1 MKKKALAFAA
11 MACSVAMLLSACGG
25 SNSNAASGDTA
36 GSNIITAYN
45 SEPQNPLIPGN
56 TNETGGGKPVDLLFS
71 RLVSFDKDGKASNEV
86 AESITPNDDA
96 TQYTI
101 KIKSGWKFTDG
112 TPVTAE
118 SFTKAWSYVAN
129 AKNAQKCSSF
139 FSAIAGYDDLQKDGL
154 KGDEQLSGL
163 KVVDD
168 TTFTVDLNQSDS
180 VFPIKVG
187 YSAFAPL
194 PESFY
199 KDPKAFGEKPVSN
212 GPYKLDHWDHNK
224 EIALVKNP
232 DYKGNEQPKNDGVT
246 FKVYTDDSAAYRDI
260 QAGNLDV
267 MESVPAAFTK
277 TFKTDKKVQAYS
289 EAGSVIQTFTIPS
302 SLDHFKNDE
311 EGQLRRQA
319 ISMAINR
326 DQLIDKVLNGHSP
339 VYYCNWM
346 DIASHTPEYNYT
358 KTWHYLNIDEGQTL
372 ETMPRNPKGDV
383 LTLIKPR
390 QHALFWADG
399 MPNRGTFH
407 VNFTLD
413 PDKENYIALY
423 DSNGKTLIDE
433 VTIPAGQL
441 ADRSYAREKDGSA
454 NWVVKGGGEHSYVT
468 PSTNNMTID
477 KNPKIENFKKH
488 DSIGIGMAIIAMSV
502 VFIGLV
508 LLYLSFKAVGNIA
521 VRLGKKNAMKA
532 TGITDKTEAK
542 EKNLGSHT
550 GEETAAIAMA
560 LHEYLNDA
568 HDVEDM
574 ILTIN
579 KVKRTYSPWSSKIYT
594 LRQTPRR

>member
-1 MKKKALAFAA
+1 MNKTKIGIFL
-11 MACSVAMLLSACGG
+11 SLLLMVGLSSCGERK
-25 SNSNAASGDTA
+25 SNSKLLLNEVLIENESNFQDDYGVHSAWIEIFNRSFGSADLAGCLLKVSNQPGDTA
-36 GSNIITAYN
+36 TYFI
-45 SEPQNPLIPGN
+45 
-56 TNETGGGKPVDLLFS
+56 
-71 RLVSFDKDGKASNEV
+71 
-86 AESITPNDDA
+86 
-96 TQYTI
+96 
-101 KIKSGWKFTDG
+101 
-112 TPVTAE
+112 
-118 SFTKAWSYVAN
+118 
-129 AKNAQKCSSF
+129 
-139 FSAIAGYDDLQKDGL
+139 
-154 KGDEQLSGL
+154 
-163 KVVDD
+163 
-168 TTFTVDLNQSDS
+168 
-180 VFPIKVG
+180 
-187 YSAFAPL
+187 
-194 PESFY
+194 
-199 KDPKAFGEKPVSN
+199 
-212 GPYKLDHWDHNK
+212 
-224 EIALVKNP
+224 
-232 DYKGNEQPKNDGVT
+232 
-246 FKVYTDDSAAYRDI
+246 
-260 QAGNLDV
+260 
-267 MESVPAAFTK
+267 
-277 TFKTDKKVQAYS
+277 
-289 EAGSVIQTFTIPS
+289 
-302 SLDHFKNDE
+302 
-311 EGQLRRQA
+311 
-319 ISMAINR
+319 
-326 DQLIDKVLNGHSP
+326 
-339 VYYCNWM
+339 
-346 DIASHTPEYNYT
+346 
-358 KTWHYLNIDEGQTL
+358 
-372 ETMPRNPKGDV
+372 PKGDV
-383 LTLIKPR
+383 MTLVKPR

-413 PDKENYIALY
+413 PNKENYIALY

-454 NWVVKGGGEHSYVT
+454 NWVVKGEGEHSYVT

-508 LLYLSFKAVGNIA
+508 LLYLSFKAVGNVA

-594 LRQTPRR
+594 LCQTPKR

>member
-1 MKKKALAFAA
+1 MNKKRIGIFIALRAQ
-11 MACSVAMLLSACGG
+11 SAT
-25 SNSNAASGDTA
+25 SLR
-36 GSNIITAYN
+36 I
-45 SEPQNPLIPGN
+45 
-56 TNETGGGKPVDLLFS
+56 
-71 RLVSFDKDGKASNEV
+71 NEV
-86 AESITPNDDA
+86 LVVNDQNYQDDYGLHNA
-96 TQYTI
+96 WIEIFNT
-101 KIKSGWKFTDG
+101 
-112 TPVTAE
+112 
-118 SFTKAWSYVAN
+118 SFASVNLEGCFLTNDKNNPTKY
-129 AKNAQKCSSF
+129 
-139 FSAIAGYDDLQKDGL
+139 
-154 KGDEQLSGL
+154 
-163 KVVDD
+163 
-168 TTFTVDLNQSDS
+168 
-180 VFPIKVG
+180 PI
-187 YSAFAPL
+187 
-194 PESFY
+194 
-199 KDPKAFGEKPVSN
+199 
-212 GPYKLDHWDHNK
+212 
-224 EIALVKNP
+224 
-232 DYKGNEQPKNDGVT
+232 
-246 FKVYTDDSAAYRDI
+246 
-260 QAGNLDV
+260 
-267 MESVPAAFTK
+267 
-277 TFKTDKKVQAYS
+277 
-289 EAGSVIQTFTIPS
+289 
-302 SLDHFKNDE
+302 
-311 EGQLRRQA
+311 
-319 ISMAINR
+319 
-326 DQLIDKVLNGHSP
+326 
-339 VYYCNWM
+339 
-346 DIASHTPEYNYT
+346 
-358 KTWHYLNIDEGQTL
+358 
-372 ETMPRNPKGDV
+372 PKGDV

-413 PDKENYIALY
+413 PNKENYIALY

-454 NWVVKGGGEHSYVT
+454 NWVVKGEGEHSYVT

-508 LLYLSFKAVGNIA
+508 LLYLSFKAVGNVA

-594 LRQTPRR
+594 LRQTPKR

>member
-1 MKKKALAFAA
+1 MGLRAQ
-11 MACSVAMLLSACGG
+11 SAT
-25 SNSNAASGDTA
+25 SLR
-36 GSNIITAYN
+36 I
-45 SEPQNPLIPGN
+45 
-56 TNETGGGKPVDLLFS
+56 
-71 RLVSFDKDGKASNEV
+71 NEV
-86 AESITPNDDA
+86 LVVNDQNYQDDYGLHNA
-96 TQYTI
+96 WIEIFNT
-101 KIKSGWKFTDG
+101 
-112 TPVTAE
+112 
-118 SFTKAWSYVAN
+118 SFASVNLEGCFLTNDKNNPTKY
-129 AKNAQKCSSF
+129 
-139 FSAIAGYDDLQKDGL
+139 
-154 KGDEQLSGL
+154 
-163 KVVDD
+163 
-168 TTFTVDLNQSDS
+168 
-180 VFPIKVG
+180 PI
-187 YSAFAPL
+187 
-194 PESFY
+194 
-199 KDPKAFGEKPVSN
+199 
-212 GPYKLDHWDHNK
+212 
-224 EIALVKNP
+224 
-232 DYKGNEQPKNDGVT
+232 
-246 FKVYTDDSAAYRDI
+246 
-260 QAGNLDV
+260 
-267 MESVPAAFTK
+267 
-277 TFKTDKKVQAYS
+277 
-289 EAGSVIQTFTIPS
+289 
-302 SLDHFKNDE
+302 
-311 EGQLRRQA
+311 
-319 ISMAINR
+319 
-326 DQLIDKVLNGHSP
+326 
-339 VYYCNWM
+339 
-346 DIASHTPEYNYT
+346 
-358 KTWHYLNIDEGQTL
+358 
-372 ETMPRNPKGDV
+372 PKGDV

-413 PDKENYIALY
+413 PNKENYIALY

-454 NWVVKGGGEHSYVT
+454 NWVVKGEGEHSYVT

-508 LLYLSFKAVGNIA
+508 LLYLSFKAVGNVA

-550 GEETAAIAMA
+550 GEETAAVAMA

-594 LRQTPRR
+594 LRQTPKR